1 MAIEKILMDRSASKC
16 ELCTAEQNLEVFE
29 VPESPDSTAQ
39 SCVLLCDT
47 CRGQITAPDTID
59 ANHWRCLND
68 SMWSQEPAVQ
78 VMAYRMLDKLSGDNG
93 WAHDLKDMMYL
104 EDATRTWA
112 ESGLAV
118 DAAHV
123 PTRDCNGTVLEA
135 GDTVTLIKDLVVKG
149 ANFTAKRGTA
159 VRGISLTDNP
169 EHIEGRVNGTRIV
182 LVSAYLKKS
191 N

>member
-1 MAIEKILMDRSASKC
+1 MAIEKILMNRSGSKC
-16 ELCTAEQNLEVFE
+16 ELCASEQSLEVFE

-39 SCVLLCDT
+39 SCTLLCEI
-47 CRGQITAPDTID
+47 CRNQISQPDTIE

-78 VMAYRMLDKLSGDNG
+78 VIAYRMLDKLSADND

-104 EDATRTWA
+104 EDDTRIWA
-112 ESGLAV
+112 EAGLAV

-135 GDTVTLIKDLVVKG
+135 GDTVT
-149 ANFTAKRGTA
+149 
-159 VRGISLTDNP
+159 
-169 EHIEGRVNGTRIV
+169 
-182 LVSAYLKKS
+182 
-191 N
+191 